1 MRSAFVY
8 FIPIA
13 TTVVAAIFSAIVLA
27 RYRERGGTHLLWW
40 GVGLILYGVGTLTE
54 SLTTLFGWQP
64 WVFRAWYITGALCGG
79 APLAQGT
86 VYLLLRRRT
95 AHVLSVLLVAAIG
108 SGAVLVMLSPLN
120 TALVE
125 GHRLSGKVLGWQ
137 QVRMISPFINTY
149 AAIFL
154 IGGAIA
160 SALRYRR
167 NPDKRNKYVGNILI
181 AAGAILPGIGGTFT
195 RFGHVEVLYVTEF
208 VGLLLIYGGYRHNIR
223 PTTSDGE
230 ARRPRAAAK
239 GGEQGRRRTAT
250 VPEAQRASAVS
261 RRSESPQ

>member
-1 MRSAFVY
+1 MLTADFVY

-13 TTVVAAIFSAIVLA
+13 TTLVAAVFSTLVLR

-54 SLTTLFGWQP
+54 ALTTVFGWNE

-86 VYLLLRRRT
+86 VYLMMKRRT
-95 AHVLSVLLVAAIG
+95 AHILSALLVTAIVT
-108 SGAVLVMLSPLN
+108 GAVLVMLSPVN
-120 TALVE
+120 TALVD
-125 GHRLSGKVLGWQ
+125 GHRLSGRVLGWQ

-154 IGGAIA
+154 IGGAIV
-160 SALRYRR
+160 SAFRYRA
-167 NPDKRNKYVGNILI
+167 NPGKRHKYVGNILI
-181 AAGAILPGIGGTFT
+181 AVGAILPGIGGTFT

-208 VGLLLIYGGYRHNIR
+208 VGLLLIYAGYRQNIAE
-223 PTTSDGE
+223 PK
-230 ARRPRAAAK
+230 PRL
-239 GGEQGRRRTAT
+239 
-250 VPEAQRASAVS
+250 AQAVA
-261 RRSESPQ
+261 

>member
-1 MRSAFVY
+1 MLTADFVY

-13 TTVVAAIFSAIVLA
+13 TTLVAAVFSTLVLR

-54 SLTTLFGWQP
+54 ALTTVFGWNE

-86 VYLLLRRRT
+86 VYLMMQRRT
-95 AHVLSVLLVAAIG
+95 AHILSALLVTAIVT
-108 SGAVLVMLSPLN
+108 GAVLVLLSPLN
-120 TALVE
+120 TALVD
-125 GHRLSGKVLGWQ
+125 GHRLSGRVLGWQ

-154 IGGAIA
+154 IGGAIV
-160 SALRYRR
+160 SAFRYRSS
-167 NPDKRNKYVGNILI
+167 PDKRHKYVGNILI
-181 AAGAILPGIGGTFT
+181 AIGAILPGIGGTFT

-208 VGLLLIYGGYRHNIR
+208 VGLLLIYAGYRQNIAE
-223 PTTSDGE
+223 P
-230 ARRPRAAAK
+230 RPRLA
-239 GGEQGRRRTAT
+239 
-250 VPEAQRASAVS
+250 EAVA
-261 RRSESPQ
+261 